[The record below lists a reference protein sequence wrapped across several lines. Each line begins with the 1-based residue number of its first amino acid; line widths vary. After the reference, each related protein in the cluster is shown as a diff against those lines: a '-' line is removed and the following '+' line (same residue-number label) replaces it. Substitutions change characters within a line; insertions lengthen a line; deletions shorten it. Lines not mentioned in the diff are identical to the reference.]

1 MNAGRSFREYVDLLK
16 AENEIVEVT
25 KEVDWRY
32 EMSAVTRR
40 VYDLHAPAPLFSNI
54 KDCTPGVR
62 VLGAPMGLSCD
73 EKHPLP

>member
-40 VYDLHAPAPLFSNI
+40 VYDLHAPAPLFF
-54 KDCTPGVR
+54 KYK
-62 VLGAPMGLSCD
+62 GLYAGGSGCSAR
-73 EKHPLP
+73 PWA